1 MLQFYPQKGVMLLM
15 GGATFCFLVRTLQV
29 KGLWIG
35 LEGCLKCL
43 CCGLGF
49 LLPLYWVVR
58 LFSLSLWVLIAY
70 LVFISIVSLKYY
82 PKKKKNLT
90 CRSRYHM
97 QPQLQW
103 HKIINMMGLQDAM
116 TLTRKLII
124 SWRKKQTSQWTNL
137 PLLSFHF
144 YEHQLVQM
152 LLNLKFHTSQCSLQN
167 CATYTCRVVN
177 QQIN

>member
-1 MLQFYPQKGVMLLM
+1 MFVLWFRVPVAPVLGCASVQPQSVS
-15 GGATFCFLVRTLQV
+15 VN
-29 KGLWIG
+29 
-35 LEGCLKCL
+35 CL
-43 CCGLGF
+43 LGF
-49 LLPLYWVVR
+49 Y
-58 LFSLSLWVLIAY
+58 FNSIAEI
-70 LVFISIVSLKYY
+70 L
-82 PKKKKNLT
+82 PKKKKTLT

-144 YEHQLVQM
+144 YKHQLVQM